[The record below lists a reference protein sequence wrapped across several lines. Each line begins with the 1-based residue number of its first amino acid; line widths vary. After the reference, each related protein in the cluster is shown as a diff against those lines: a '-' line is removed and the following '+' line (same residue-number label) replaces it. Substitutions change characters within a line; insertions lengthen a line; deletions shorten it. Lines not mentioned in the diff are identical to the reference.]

1 MMMRAAKIPARVV
14 TGYQGG
20 IYNRLGGYWYITQAD
35 AHAWSEIWLAGSG
48 WQRVDPTA
56 VVAPDRLDGALGGA
70 FAEARA
76 ANEGWLARL
85 EWVENLQFA
94 WDAANTWWRDQVVR
108 FDRFKQ
114 QALLEWL
121 GIPEPDWRRLGML
134 LTAGLV
140 AFLIWLTWVLRRE
153 LTPRT
158 RDPLVAIYARF
169 CRTAERAGMTRRPD
183 EGPVDFAQRLK
194 ETWPGSAREIDG
206 FTERFVA
213 ARYLAPAE
221 SVDLVALSRLARAL
235 RLQAA

>member
-1 MMMRAAKIPARVV
+1 
-14 TGYQGG
+14 
-20 IYNRLGGYWYITQAD
+20 YWYITQAD
-35 AHAWSEIWLAGSG
+35 AHAWSEIWLEGSG

-85 EWVENLQFA
+85 AWVENLQFA

-153 LTPRT
+153 LTPRA
-158 RDPLVAIYARF
+158 RDPLVTIYARF
-169 CRTAERAGMTRRPD
+169 CRTAERAGLTRRPD

-194 ETWPGSAREIDG
+194 EKWPGSAREIDG
-206 FTERFVA
+206 FTERFVR

-221 SVDLVALSRLARAL
+221 NGDLGELSRLARAL